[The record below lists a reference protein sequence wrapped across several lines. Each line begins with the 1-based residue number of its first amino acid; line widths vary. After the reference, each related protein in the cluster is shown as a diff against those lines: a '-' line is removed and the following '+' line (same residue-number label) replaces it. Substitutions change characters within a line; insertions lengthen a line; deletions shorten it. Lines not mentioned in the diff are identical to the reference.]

1 MRFKHRSDARH
12 GERPEGFYQPPSVD
26 AAGGGEAS
34 EEGSAS
40 GATPASVNRQTSAA
54 RAERDGRL
62 LRPLWWSM
70 PVVVLALAVGI
81 YMVALPLWGWATGRT
96 ARAGN
101 NEAALAS
108 YSRQIYWGDLGPASW
123 VAHYNAG
130 TEYVKLD
137 RIDPGV
143 EQLRI
148 AWDRVPKA
156 REVADGRIETYS
168 YECTVRMNLAL
179 ALEKQGD
186 AAMSTD
192 RPRAASLYKEMG
204 EVVFPCQSTSSV
216 QQQQNQQGQG
226 GGADADK
233 AHERAKKKQEQAEK
247 SGDQDQNQD
256 KDKDKDK
263 QDKDKD
269 KDKQDE
275 DKQNQ
280 DKDKQDKD
288 QDKDKQNQDQ
298 KDRDK
303 DKQDKDK
310 NPYSDE
316 TEADRQKREEM
327 QRRIEKSDQDKRKDQ
342 DRRRGTGG
350 NGAW

>member
-26 AAGGGEAS
+26 AAGDGEAS

-81 YMVALPLWGWATGRT
+81 YMVALPLWGWVTGRT

-108 YSRQIYWGDLGPASW
+108 YTRQIYWGDLGPASW

-192 RPRAASLYKEMG
+192 RARAASLYKEMG

-256 KDKDKDK
+256 KD
-263 QDKDKD
+263 
-269 KDKQDE
+269 
-275 DKQNQ
+275 N

-303 DKQDKDK
+303 
-310 NPYSDE
+310 NPYDGE
-316 TEADRQKREEM
+316 TEAERQKREEM